1 MKKIF
6 LLKKNK
12 SLLYFFHKKK
22 LVKYIKIFLHKKKK
36 KNSNMVMSVTKISQN
51 TKKKSFLSI
60 EKNVAELEKMPNYN
74 DLEYKD
80 VLKYQV

>member
-6 LLKKNK
+6 LLKKTKN
-12 SLLYFFHKKK
+12 LLYFFYRKK
-22 LVKYIKIFLHKKKK
+22 LVKYINIFLHKKKK
-36 KNSNMVMSVTKISQN
+36 KNSNMVMNVTKISQN
-51 TKKKSFLSI
+51 MKKKSFLSI

-80 VLKYQV
+80 I